1 MKTKTIS
8 ELIKIAEDGRK
19 HRADSIVDSE
29 LRILKTV
36 KELGYVYAPDFEY
49 VGQDQS
55 NVLIDGIIFKNK
67 QDMFL
72 RITRIFKSTKY
83 EIDNEKTRF
92 CLGCDDAND
101 VITFLKSYINFKK

>member
-8 ELIKIAEDGRK
+8 ELIKIAEEGRV

-29 LRILKTV
+29 LSILKAA
-36 KELGYVYAPDFEY
+36 KELGYVYNPDYEY
-49 VGQDQS
+49 SGQDQS

-67 QDMFL
+67 QDVFL
-72 RITRIFKSTKY
+72 RVTRIFRSTKY

-92 CLGCDDAND
+92 CLGCDDAD
-101 VITFLKSYINFKK
+101 EVVKFLKNYINFKK